1 MKEIYVSLVCWLVI
15 AHQGSAVPEGIP
27 PDVFKV
33 QRDGYLYADYPGVFD
48 DPEGEGITV
57 EAWIYLTDKPEDGDY
72 WDTSEGRWVII
83 AKPGSYHV
91 AITGRDLGSP
101 AERDAQEGLTYMW
114 FAIERA
120 VGNSWGTSGTGLP
133 IAPEDFPLRR
143 WVHFAHQIVVNRD
156 DTHNI
161 LFYGSIPCYD
171 RKNWAGDRRRFM
183 GRTNTPLVIGG
194 PKPVPLINWEWDKR
208 FQSMEG
214 FIDEVRISKGAPY
227 GDKIGAEIRP
237 RRRFWADGQTIA
249 LWHFDEGPGS
259 RIYRDSS
266 GNDYHLFPGGSLA
279 VDSRGKLATTWG
291 SLKRRRCHHEG
302 YVRITRLLAVHS
314 LSRLCRTG
322 AYTPRCV

>member
-1 MKEIYVSLVCWLVI
+1 MKGMYVLFICWGLI
-15 AHQGSAVPEGIP
+15 IQPAFAVPEGVP
-27 PDVFKV
+27 SDVIKA

-48 DPEGEGITV
+48 DAEGEGVTV
-57 EAWIYLTDKPEDGDY
+57 EAWIYLTDRPKDGDY
-72 WDTSEGRWVII
+72 SNTNEGRWLIL

-91 AITGRDLGSP
+91 AIMGRDLGSP
-101 AERDAQEGLTYMW
+101 AERDSAEGVTRLD

-120 VGNSWGTSGTGLP
+120 DERSLGVSISGRP

-171 RKNWAGDRRRFM
+171 RKNWVGDRRRFM

-194 PKPVPLINWEWDKR
+194 AKPVPLINWEWDKR
-208 FQSMEG
+208 FGSMKG
-214 FIDEVRISKGAPY
+214 YIDEVRISKGAPY

-291 SLKRRRCHHEG
+291 SLKRRVQE
-302 YVRITRLLAVHS
+302 
-314 LSRLCRTG
+314 SR
-322 AYTPRCV
+322 